1 MPSPKRPSRGGSPLS
16 ADHALIKALIA
27 ALLELHPKSL
37 GGLLRYHIKVMSIPR
52 RQRAAHFREFMPE
65 ETDDQIAAMVGVN
78 RTTLYEWPE
87 YVEATERE
95 RLKRVYTLP
104 RGSRDEDGTLEAW

>member
-1 MPSPKRPSRGGSPLS
+1 MPSPKRRGRGGSPLS

-27 ALLELHPKSL
+27 ALLQLHPKSL
-37 GGLLRYHIKVMSIPR
+37 GGMIRFHHKVMSIPR

-65 ETDDQIAAMVGVN
+65 ETDEQIAAMVGVN
-78 RTTLYEWPE
+78 RTTVYEWPE
-87 YVEATERE
+87 YVEAAE

-104 RGSRDEDGTLEAW
+104 RGSRDEDGNLEAW